1 MRISSKHRLIA
12 GSVTGPLSVRF
23 RRARD
28 AIQLGGRGCQHR
40 DTAGCTMH
48 AQFGR
53 ACNQLV
59 RSGRIQAR
67 RRQCAQNRGSDGN
80 SHKTSEQEN
89 CELRFTDHVTPP
101 RSGPYLALSLS
112 LSRAPTSPTT
122 YSKSTQ
128 CLPVTSTPE
137 YWNTRL
143 WSLSVASTSIT
154 SHSQNTEVEAP
165 RCRGP
170 LTRPSPQYSRLPL
183 GSTLVCGHDGWWQCT
198 TRPSSYHLSS

>member
-1 MRISSKHRLIA
+1 MLCFHVTVLDDGRSKRTTPTNWL
-12 GSVTGPLSVRF
+12 
-23 RRARD
+23 
-28 AIQLGGRGCQHR
+28 
-40 DTAGCTMH
+40 H